1 MEPTQDQIQRL
12 VEAALEARKN
22 AYAPYS
28 GFTVGAAVLTADGT
42 VFAGA
47 NVENASYG
55 LSVCA
60 ERHAIGAAV
69 GNGHRDLVA
78 LAVVTS
84 TTPPS
89 SPCGACRQVMAE
101 FGPLTVILANT
112 SGAMTVVSDA
122 DLLPMAFTPD
132 LLRRS

>member
-1 MEPTQDQIQRL
+1 MEIADETIDRL
-12 VEAALEARKN
+12 VEAASRVRAT

-28 GFTVGAAVLTADGT
+28 GFAVGAAVLTEDGS
-42 VFAGA
+42 VFTGA

-69 GNGHRDLVA
+69 GNGHRSLVA

-89 SPCGACRQVMAE
+89 SPCGACRQVITE
-101 FGPLTVILANT
+101 FGPMAVILANLEGTRIVT
-112 SGAMTVVSDA
+112 SGEE
-122 DLLPMAFTPD
+122 LLPMAFTPGS
-132 LLRRS
+132 LET

>member
-1 MEPTQDQIQRL
+1 MEITDATIDRL
-12 VEAALEARKN
+12 VEAASRARAA

-28 GFTVGAAVLTADGT
+28 GFAVGAAVLTDDGSIFT
-42 VFAGA
+42 GA

-60 ERHAIGAAV
+60 ERHAIGTAV
-69 GNGHRDLVA
+69 GNGHRSLVA

-89 SPCGACRQVMAE
+89 SPCGACRQVITE
-101 FGPLTVILANT
+101 FGPMAVILANLE
-112 SGAMTVVSDA
+112 GARIVTGSEE
-122 DLLPMAFTPD
+122 LLPMAFTP
-132 LLRRS
+132 RSLGT